1 MKVLCKFHNDTI
13 PSMHIYGLWAY
24 CYVCKTQCPTEELDL
39 PEYAKLIPKKDPT
52 NVIVM
57 LKHIKTLPTQI
68 IRGFKLHYDE
78 RGFYIIWPEGN
89 YYKRRNFE
97 GRVRY
102 TAPSGIKPPLFVYGG
117 TSKHLVVIEG
127 ELNAMSAY
135 RASWSDYKIV
145 SPGPA
150 SDFMR
155 HIRFYNYYQ
164 KITLILDHDAAGV
177 VFGCQLKETL
187 LKSGKHCNLVT
198 VKQDFNDTLVKHG
211 EEAVREDF
219 ERYMK

>member
-1 MKVLCKFHNDTI
+1 MRIYSKYSHCFVCNAHVLTD
-13 PSMHIYGLWAY
+13 
-24 CYVCKTQCPTEELDL
+24 ELDL
-39 PEYAKLIPKKDPT
+39 PEHAKLIPKKDPT
-52 NVIVM
+52 NVAAMI
-57 LKHIKTLPTQI
+57 KHIKTLPTQM
-68 IRGFKLHYDE
+68 IRGFKLPYDE
-78 RGFYIIWPEGN
+78 RGAYIVWPEEN

-102 TAPSGIKPPLFVYGG
+102 TAPSGVKPPLFVYGG

-155 HIRFYNYYQ
+155 HIKYYQYYQ

-177 VFGCQLKETL
+177 VFGCQLKEVL

-198 VKQDFNDTLVKHG
+198 LKQDFNETLQKHG

-219 ERYMK
+219 ERLMK